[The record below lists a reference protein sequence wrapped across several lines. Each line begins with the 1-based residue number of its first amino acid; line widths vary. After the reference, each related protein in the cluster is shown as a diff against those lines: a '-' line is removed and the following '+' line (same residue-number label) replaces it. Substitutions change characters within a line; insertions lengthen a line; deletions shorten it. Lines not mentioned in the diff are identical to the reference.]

1 MLELYIPKY
10 EELRFRQ
17 ELLADTDTMA
27 YNHAYGGIISF
38 PEEKW
43 SDWYNR
49 WVENPEKR
57 FYRYLKSEDTGGF
70 VGETAY
76 YFDEERKIYIADI
89 IVMAKHRGKG
99 YGKTGLRMLCESA
112 KENGVSA
119 LYDDI
124 AIDNP
129 SVKLFLN
136 NEFNE
141 EYRTEEFI
149 MVKKN
154 L

>member
-1 MLELYIPKY
+1 MLKLYIPKY

-17 ELLADTDTMA
+17 KLLSDPDTMA

-43 SDWYNR
+43 SDWYER
-49 WVENPEKR
+49 WITNPKGR
-57 FYRYLKSEDTGGF
+57 FYRYLKSEGADGF
-70 VGETAY
+70 IGETAY
-76 YFDEERKIYIADI
+76 HLDEERKIYIADI
-89 IVMAKHRGKG
+89 IVMSKHRGKG
-99 YGKTGLRMLCESA
+99 FGKNGLLLLCEAA
-112 KENGVSA
+112 KENGINA
-119 LYDDI
+119 IYDDI

-129 SVKLFLN
+129 SVKLFLEN
-136 NEFNE
+136 GFIE
-141 EYRTEEFI
+141 EYRTEEII